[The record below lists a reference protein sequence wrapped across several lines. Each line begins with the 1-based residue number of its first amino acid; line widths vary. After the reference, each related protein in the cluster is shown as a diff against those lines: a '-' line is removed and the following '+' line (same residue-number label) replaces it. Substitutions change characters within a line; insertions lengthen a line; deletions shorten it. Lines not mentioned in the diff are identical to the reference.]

1 MNNVVFFGDAD
12 GILWQS
18 KPFTKTKVLWNY
30 MFKKYIYLRCLS
42 YVTRGH
48 IALLERAGVYIFQD
62 SVNDTVSY
70 HFVYQ
75 RSCA

>member
-1 MNNVVFFGDAD
+1 MNNVVFFGDSD

-30 MFKKYIYLRCLS
+30 MFKKYIYLRGLS
-42 YVTRGH
+42 YLT
-48 IALLERAGVYIFQD
+48 ILLERAGVFIFQD